1 MQNALKEPI
10 EGEAALRLLAK
21 RSILIV
27 ARGKKTIRIDI
38 TEGRPSDSELL
49 ELLLGRSG
57 KLRAPAMRTGNRFL
71 VGYNSEILSDELLND
86 GKLI

>member
-10 EGEAALRLLAK
+10 EGEAALRLLEK

-27 ARGKKTIRIDI
+27 ASGKKTIRIDI

-49 ELLLGRSG
+49 GLLLGRSG

-71 VGYNSEILSDELLND
+71 VGYNSTILSAELLSD